1 MAGADGDERKS
12 SKKIVVFSFYLTLC
26 GTLLLTQLQYSK
38 PPPPFLCF
46 SLQAVSGSVMSFKM
60 APASCVLC
68 FLIKK
73 KKLPLNPLLTSVLT
87 MIGCQVSNS
96 GNHDTELGRKKD

>member
-26 GTLLLTQLQYSK
+26 GTLLLTQLQYSN
-38 PPPPFLCF
+38 PPFLCF

-73 KKLPLNPLLTSVLT
+73 KRASFKPFAHQCSHYDR
-87 MIGCQVSNS
+87 MSSKQ
-96 GNHDTELGRKKD
+96 

>member
-1 MAGADGDERKS
+1 MMAGADGDERKQ
-12 SKKIVVFSFYLTLC
+12 SKKFGVFCFYLTLC
-26 GTLLLTQLQYSK
+26 GTLLLTQLHYSN
-38 PPPPFLCF
+38 PSSLCF

-73 KKLPLNPLLTSVLT
+73 KLPLKPLLTSVLT
-87 MIGCQVSNS
+87 IIGCQASNS

>member
-1 MAGADGDERKS
+1 MMAGADGDERKS
-12 SKKIVVFSFYLTLC
+12 SKKIGVFSFYLTLC
-26 GTLLLTQLQYSK
+26 GTLLLTQLQYSN
-38 PPPPFLCF
+38 PSFLCF

-73 KKLPLNPLLTSVLT
+73 SFL
-87 MIGCQVSNS
+87 
-96 GNHDTELGRKKD
+96 

>member
-26 GTLLLTQLQYSK
+26 GTLLLTQLQYSN
-38 PPPPFLCF
+38 PPPFLCF
-46 SLQAVSGSVMSFKM
+46 SLQAVLGSVMSFKM

>member
-12 SKKIVVFSFYLTLC
+12 SKKIVVFSFYLTLY
-26 GTLLLTQLQYSK
+26 GTLLLTQLQYSN
-38 PPPPFLCF
+38 PPPFLCF

>member
-26 GTLLLTQLQYSK
+26 GTLLLTQLQYSN
-38 PPPPFLCF
+38 PPFLCF

-73 KKLPLNPLLTSVLT
+73 KKASFKPFAHQCSHYDR
-87 MIGCQVSNS
+87 MSSKQ
-96 GNHDTELGRKKD
+96 

>member
-1 MAGADGDERKS
+1 MMAGADGDERKS
-12 SKKIVVFSFYLTLC
+12 SKKIGVFCFYLTLC
-26 GTLLLTQLQYSK
+26 GTLLLTQLHYSN
-38 PPPPFLCF
+38 PSFLCF

-68 FLIKK
+68 FLIK

>member
-26 GTLLLTQLQYSK
+26 GTLLLTQLQYSN
-38 PPPPFLCF
+38 PPPFLCF

-73 KKLPLNPLLTSVLT
+73 KASFKPFAHQCSHYDR
-87 MIGCQVSNS
+87 MSSKQ
-96 GNHDTELGRKKD
+96 